1 MKRMKADIVIKS
13 NAVFDSVAEK
23 PFCGFVAV
31 KGNKILDVGD
41 QKDANEYIDADTKVL
56 EYGDKLVMAGFH
68 DSHTH
73 LLMAGMFRTY
83 VNLIDAR
90 SEEEAALMVKKAA
103 DAASARE
110 PMVPF
115 GGYEQP
121 EHPPSSEK
129 DVWVIGFSWYHVFW
143 DNRTLPTKKS
153 LDQYFPDRPVF
164 LVNAEAH
171 GAWVN
176 SKALEIAGITND
188 TPSPFGGEIARGET
202 SEATGFLYES
212 AVGLVGKY
220 ALVFTPEQEKVLIR
234 SYQQG
239 AAEYGITSVNDV
251 QPYFHGN
258 MGNLDVY
265 SDMDKKG
272 ELTVRIH
279 AAPDLLG
286 DLDQVEDWREKYR
299 SDKLRVEMLKQFLD
313 GVSTTHT
320 ALVLEEYTDAPGNF
334 GISLN
339 DTEAIRNAVPEAH
352 RRGFSVKLHSC
363 GDKSARMGL
372 DYYEN
377 AIKMYGKN
385 QCRHAIEHIEMLSDE
400 DLPRFGELGIIP
412 SVQPEHIALTQIFDE
427 NPYPITLG
435 PERAGKTWP
444 LKSLYDTAGVLAIG
458 SDCPVVD
465 NNPFLEIYRAVTR
478 LHNDG
483 KPEGGWNPTQKLTL
497 YEVLR
502 SYTYGSSYGVSREDE
517 LGTLT
522 PGNFADI
529 VVIDKNLF
537 DVDPSE
543 IKTSHVDMTMMD
555 GKIIYERKG
564 NV

>member
-1 MKRMKADIVIKS
+1 MKADIVIKS

-31 KGNKILDVGD
+31 KGNKIIGVGD
-41 QKDANEYIDADTKVL
+41 RKDANEYIDADTKVL
-56 EYGDKLVMAGFH
+56 DYSDKLVMAGFH

-103 DAASARE
+103 DESTD
-110 PMVPF
+110 
-115 GGYEQP
+115 
-121 EHPPSSEK
+121 K
-129 DVWVIGFSWYHVFW
+129 DGWVVGFSWYHVFW

-188 TPSPFGGEIARGET
+188 TPNPFGGEIARDET
-202 SEATGFLYES
+202 GEATGFLYES
-212 AVGLVGKY
+212 ATGLVGKY

-272 ELTVRIH
+272 ELTIRIH

-286 DLDQVEDWREKYR
+286 DLDQVEEWRQKYR

-339 DTEAIRNAVPEAH
+339 DTDAIKNAVPEAH

-478 LHNDG
+478 LHNDC

-497 YEVLR
+497 YEILR
-502 SYTYGSSYGVSREDE
+502 SYTYGSAYGVSREDE
-517 LGTLT
+517 LGTLA
-522 PGNFADI
+522 PGKFADI
-529 VVIDKNLF
+529 VVINKNLF

-543 IKTSHVDMTMMD
+543 IMTSHVDMTMMD

-564 NV
+564 DA

>member
-1 MKRMKADIVIKS
+1 MKADMIIKS
-13 NAVFDSVAEK
+13 NAVFDSIAQK
-23 PFCGFVAV
+23 PFDGFVAI
-31 KGNKILDVGD
+31 KGNKIIGVG
-41 QKDANEYIDADTKVL
+41 KNGEEAPYIDSTTQIREFKDQ
-56 EYGDKLVMAGFH
+56 LVMAGFH

-73 LLMAGMFRTY
+73 LLMAGMFKTY
-83 VNLIDAR
+83 VNLINAR

-103 DAASARE
+103 DES
-110 PMVPF
+110 PD
-115 GGYEQP
+115 
-121 EHPPSSEK
+121 K
-129 DVWVIGFSWYHVFW
+129 DGWVVGFSWYHVFW

-153 LDQYFPDRPVF
+153 LDCYFPDRPVF

-176 SKALEIAGITND
+176 SKALELAGITKD
-188 TPSPFGGEIARGET
+188 TPDPFGGEIARDEKGEP
-202 SEATGFLYES
+202 TGFLYES
-212 AVGLVGKY
+212 ATGLVGKY

-234 SYQQG
+234 SFMEG
-239 AAEYGITSVNDV
+239 AGEYGITSVNDV

-258 MGNLDVY
+258 MGNLEVY
-265 SDMDKKG
+265 SEMDQKG

-286 DLDQVEDWREKYR
+286 DLDQVEEWREKYR
-299 SDKLRVEMLKQFLD
+299 SDKLRVDMLKQFLD

-339 DTEAIRNAVPEAH
+339 DTEAIKNAVPEAH

-385 QCRHAIEHIEMLSDE
+385 QCRHAIEHVEMLSDE
-400 DLPRFGELGIIP
+400 DLPRFGDLGVIP

-427 NPYPITLG
+427 NPYPVTLG
-435 PERAGKTWP
+435 QERADRTWP
-444 LKSLYDTAGVLAIG
+444 LKSLYDTVGLLAIG

-483 KPEGGWNPTQKLTL
+483 KPEGGWNPTQKLTM
-497 YEVLR
+497 YEILR
-502 SYTYGSSYGVSREDE
+502 SYTYGSAYGVRRENE
-517 LGTLT
+517 LGTLE
-522 PGNFADI
+522 PGKFADL
-529 VVIDKNLF
+529 VVLDRNLF
-537 DVDPSE
+537 EIDPSE
-543 IKTSHVDMTMMD
+543 IMD
-555 GKIIYERKG
+555 GKVILTVMDGQVIFER
-564 NV
+564 